1 MSQVL
6 LKKLQIKNFGPI
18 VDEEIIL
25 EPFTYLIGRNNAGK
39 SHYLRAIEILL
50 ASKNPESGEIVKLQH
65 DKSQE
70 IRIEGYFGGVQNFTS
85 LVTKSNHKQAIDGA
99 IQDGILKVVRILDS
113 NDEEKTRFGVCKND
127 GTIDNPSGFTGN
139 LLKVLPEPISIMATA
154 DTVDEL
160 KSKGNTA
167 LNKLKKEAM
176 ITFFNELSEKTKNA
190 LSSLDEFLHSQDE
203 ERRSRELRNFE
214 KDLKEELLGEFADV
228 IPSIEFDL
236 PDEEVIAK
244 EMRIFLDDGFR
255 SEVEQKGHGLQ
266 RAILLA
272 LLRLLA
278 KRGKRYQDRPTPIFL
293 IGELESFL
301 HPYAQKQLADVLN
314 ILVDRYQIV
323 TTTHSPFIITPLNI
337 SGYRRVRKDLSRGTK
352 SIAPDLQNINIE
364 LVKRHLEHRGNL
376 EGLFADRIILIE
388 GKHDVGFYDK
398 LCKVF
403 EISFPP
409 KKFTLFIKAGGKD
422 LLRQAW
428 KFYRQMGYDDV
439 AIICD
444 LDYLFSNGIKYLLAE
459 IGVDNKYPD
468 LFRKHI
474 EWTEHGDPPV
484 ESVVQKLKEKGCP
497 DNFGQVLSDLQ
508 KQRIFV
514 LKHGP
519 PEQYYRN
526 DSSKES
532 WADIQTETDIL
543 HTEYLK
549 TLMCEVLR
557 P

>member
-6 LKKLQIKNFGPI
+6 LKKLRIKNFGPI
-18 VDEEIIL
+18 VDEEVIL
-25 EPFTYLIGRNNAGK
+25 EPFTYFIGRNNAGK
-39 SHYLRAIEILL
+39 SHYLRALEILL
-50 ASKNPESGEIVKLQH
+50 APKNPSREEMAKLQH
-65 DKSQE
+65 DKSKE
-70 IRIEGYFGGVQNFTS
+70 VRIEGDFEGVLNFTH
-85 LVTKSNHKQAIDGA
+85 LATKSNHKEAIESA
-99 IQDGILKVVRILDS
+99 IQDSILTVVWILDPS
-113 NDEEKTRFGVCKND
+113 DDEKTRFGVLKD
-127 GTIDNPSGFTGN
+127 GEVRNPLGFTGN

-154 DTVDEL
+154 DTVEEL
-160 KSKGNTA
+160 KSKANTA
-167 LNKLKKEAM
+167 LDKLKKEAM

-190 LSSLDEFLHSQDE
+190 LASLDEFLHSQDE
-203 ERRSRELRNFE
+203 ERRSRELREFE

-228 IPSIEFDL
+228 LPSVEFDL

-244 EMRIFLDDGFR
+244 EMKIFLDDGFR

-278 KRGKRYQDRPTPIFL
+278 KRGRRYQDRPTPIFL

-314 ILVDRYQIV
+314 ILVDRYQII
-323 TTTHSPFIITPLNI
+323 TTTHSPFIITPQNI
-337 SGYRRVRKDLSRGTK
+337 GSYRRVCKESSHGTK
-352 SIAPDLQNINIE
+352 SIAPDLQNINIK
-364 LVKRHLEHRGNL
+364 LVERHLEHRGNL

-388 GKHDVGFYDK
+388 GKHDGGFYGK
-398 LCKVF
+398 LCKIF
-403 EISFPP
+403 KISFPP
-409 KKFTLFIKAGGKD
+409 KKFTLFVKAYGKD
-422 LLRQAW
+422 ELRQAW
-428 KFYRQMGYDDV
+428 RFYRQMGFDDV

-444 LDYLFSNGIKYLLAE
+444 LDYLFSNDIKYLLAE

-474 EWTEHGDPPV
+474 EWTERGDPPV
-484 ESVVQKLKEKGCP
+484 ESIVQKLKEKGCP
-497 DNFGQVLSDLQ
+497 DNFGQALSDLQ

-526 DSSKES
+526 DSSKEG

-543 HTEYLK
+543 HAEYLK
-549 TLMCEVLR
+549 ALMCEVLR